1 MKELRETVLLTQ
13 EQALMQREDY
23 DGWLMR
29 EKEQL
34 AEERDLVHQLR
45 SDTLRQK
52 QAWADSV
59 TRKESQLRVL
69 VEEKKEELS
78 VMEIA
83 IRQQIADAKKKEQQ
97 LYEKEDGLRRTQL
110 EQLTEFEEQKKALVE
125 ERRWLES
132 VRDEVDSRMNNS
144 RATVQV
150 SGKAPGSRVATA
162 G

>member
-1 MKELRETVLLTQ
+1 
-13 EQALMQREDY
+13 MQREDY

-29 EKEQL
+29 EKELL

-59 TRKESQLRVL
+59 TRKESQLRTL

-110 EQLTEFEEQKKALVE
+110 EQLTEFEEQKKALVD

-144 RATVQV
+144 RATV
-150 SGKAPGSRVATA
+150 
-162 G
+162 

>member
-1 MKELRETVLLTQ
+1 MRETVLLTQ

-83 IRQQIADAKKKEQQ
+83 IRQQIADAKKKEQ
-97 LYEKEDGLRRTQL
+97 
-110 EQLTEFEEQKKALVE
+110 
-125 ERRWLES
+125 
-132 VRDEVDSRMNNS
+132 
-144 RATVQV
+144 
-150 SGKAPGSRVATA
+150 
-162 G
+162 

>member
-1 MKELRETVLLTQ
+1 MLLTQ
-13 EQALMQREDY
+13 EQVLMQREDY

-144 RATVQV
+144 RATVQA
-150 SGKAPGSRVATA
+150 SGKTPGSRVATA